1 MNRLKLSTIAS
12 DDEISIEESSD
23 EEIENDANGFS
34 FDFDDGRL
42 PITGVNQSDEYDSKY
57 DSSSED
63 DDEKD
68 NDSDSDDDNYENQK
82 QEEEEDNVRTMPHS
96 DQRAKRALQKQQKE
110 KEVKN
115 KLEKSKKKMKEQ
127 IDDDDN
133 DNEDEDNE
141 LDQDENDNENE
152 RNAVEDSEEDSEE
165 EKEKAAQAEYFD
177 SIIDDSSKDKNG
189 ANQSDVMFSELNL
202 SRRLLKAVELAG
214 YTSATPVQS
223 NVIPI
228 ALAGRDVCA
237 SAVTGSG
244 KTAAFVLPFLERL
257 LYRPR
262 DTSAIRVL
270 VVTPTREL
278 ATQIYMVLQKMSHFT
293 DITSAL
299 ICGGKKDVKSQAAT
313 LRYRPDVVI
322 CTPGRIID
330 HLRNSVNVTL
340 EELDVLVLDEVDRL
354 LDLGFEAEVEE
365 LVRHCP
371 EQRQTLLFS
380 ATMTAKV
387 NALAKLS
394 LRKPVLVKTTPG
406 TTTVAARLVQEFV
419 RVRKPEER
427 ESMLL
432 ALVCRSFTTR
442 VIVFFETKREAH
454 RFFLLLT
461 LNDVNA
467 CELHGD
473 LGQTQRYLSLQ
484 KFRDNKVDVMV
495 CTDVAARGLDI
506 PGVQTVLNAEMP
518 RSTSTYVHRVGR
530 TARAGSSGRS
540 VTLVSDARRKVMKDI
555 LKGNAVKTD
564 ESSQILSRT
573 IKSSVISHYLKKIG
587 SMERKLEEKGRQ
599 EKAQAKLEAAE
610 NEADRAVN
618 MMVFEEEIKNRPVR
632 TWYQTKE
639 EKNAIKM
646 RSKEEAQHE
655 SLKAANSDK
664 DGSNRQIKRSGAWTN
679 EVNVEEYLDP
689 EHDKKKNKDKER
701 NNPKDHRLSRKKR
714 RRLETLAAID
724 AEEEEERQRQR
735 GDNSDSGDDSEAENQ
750 SKRDP
755 AAIISA
761 LQSKA
766 KAKARKEGEK
776 QSRFLQPDEK
786 SKKPKKGV
794 QAEQKVSQKRHVIA
808 AGGLEQDM
816 LNWGTISKASATKKS
831 DAKRR
836 PEEVFTEF
844 DPDKVLR
851 KGGKKSN
858 KSFKSKARYKRR

>member
-1 MNRLKLSTIAS
+1 MNRLNLSTIAS

-23 EEIENDANGFS
+23 EEIENKSNGFS
-34 FDFDDGRL
+34 FDFDDGTLRS
-42 PITGVNQSDEYDSKY
+42 IGINQLDSDESDSNSN
-57 DSSSED
+57 DSSEED
-63 DDEKD
+63 D
-68 NDSDSDDDNYENQK
+68 NDDDDNDDEGEEK
-82 QEEEEDNVRTMPHS
+82 EQEQEEDNVRAMPHA
-96 DQRAKRALQKQQKE
+96 DQRAKRALQKQQKGIE
-110 KEVKN
+110 MK
-115 KLEKSKKKMKEQ
+115 KSKQKKTSKDEE
-127 IDDDDN
+127 DDDDDDDKSVHGDN
-133 DNEDEDNE
+133 DNDNDNQRNSDEDS
-141 LDQDENDNENE
+141 D
-152 RNAVEDSEEDSEE
+152 EDSDE

-177 SIIDDSSKDKNG
+177 SIIDDSSKNKNSSDS
-189 ANQSDVMFSELNL
+189 SDVMFSELNL

-299 ICGGKKDVKSQAAT
+299 ICGGKKDVKSQAVT

-371 EQRQTLLFS
+371 SQRQTLLFS

-432 ALVCRSFTTR
+432 ALVCRSFTTH

-461 LNDVNA
+461 LNGVNA

-506 PGVQTVLNAEMP
+506 PGVQTVINAEMP

-540 VTLVSDARRKVMKDI
+540 ITLVSDARRKVMKDI

-564 ESSQILSRT
+564 DPSQTLMRT
-573 IKSSVISHYLKKIG
+573 IKSSVISQYLKKIG
-587 SMERKLEEKGRQ
+587 SMERKLEEKSRQ

-610 NEADRAVN
+610 SEADRAIN
-618 MMVFEEEIKNRPVR
+618 MMVFEEDIKNRPAR
-632 TWYQTKE
+632 TWHQTKE

-646 RSKEEAQHE
+646 KSKEEAQHE
-655 SLKAANSDK
+655 SLKAANADK
-664 DGSNRQIKRSGAWTN
+664 DSSNGHVKRTGAWTN
-679 EVNVEEYLDP
+679 EINQEEYLDP
-689 EHDKKKNKDKER
+689 EYEKKKTKDKER
-701 NNPKDHRLSRKKR
+701 SNPKDHRLSRKKR
-714 RRLETLAAID
+714 RRLETLAALD
-724 AEEEEERQRQR
+724 AEEEEKRQRQK
-735 GDNSDSGDDSEAENQ
+735 GDDSDDDDSDDENQ
-750 SKRDP
+750 IRRDP

-766 KAKARKEGEK
+766 KAKARKEGNK

-786 SKKPKKGV
+786 AKKPKKGV
-794 QAEQKVSQKRHVIA
+794 QAEQKVSKKRHIIA

-816 LNWGTISKASATKKS
+816 LNWGTLSKASATKKS

-851 KGGKKSN
+851 KGGKKSV
-858 KSFKSKARYKRR
+858 KSFKSKARYKRK